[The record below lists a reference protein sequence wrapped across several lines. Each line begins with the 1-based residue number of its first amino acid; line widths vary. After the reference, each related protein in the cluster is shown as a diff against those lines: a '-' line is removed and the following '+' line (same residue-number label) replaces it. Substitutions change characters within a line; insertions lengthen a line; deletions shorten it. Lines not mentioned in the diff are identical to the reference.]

1 MVQSGCTLDN
11 VIGWQKQYSPASSTL
26 DEEREPLVT
35 YNTPSGAPSN
45 SPSRT
50 LHGSSAFVE
59 RFRAFRYNN
68 REFLAEFIGTL
79 ILILLTDGVAA
90 EQTLGIGPRSWLT
103 SSFGSGLAVLFA
115 ISVSGHISGA
125 HINPAV
131 TLTFWAF
138 SGFPTRKLPV
148 YFTAQF
154 LGAFVGAAI
163 LYSVIYPALNE
174 FDGGDRQI
182 LGEHG
187 TAGIFATYPPLYVGY
202 GAAVASEIVGTALL
216 CLLIMVTGHP
226 NNMPFHQS
234 QGVFIACGLMT
245 LSLGLGYTSGFSLN
259 PARDFGPRLFTAV
272 AGWGTGVFSI
282 RNYYSFI
289 PIFAPLIGGL
299 IGGMTYTIFIDH
311 A

>member
-1 MVQSGCTLDN
+1 MKWQYDSLPLICTT
-11 VIGWQKQYSPASSTL
+11 IQ
-26 DEEREPLVT
+26 
-35 YNTPSGAPSN
+35 
-45 SPSRT
+45 
-50 LHGSSAFVE
+50 
-59 RFRAFRYNN
+59 
-68 REFLAEFIGTL
+68 
-79 ILILLTDGVAA
+79 
-90 EQTLGIGPRSWLT
+90 
-103 SSFGSGLAVLFA
+103 
-115 ISVSGHISGA
+115 GA

-282 RNYYSFI
+282 RNYYSFV